1 MTAILCWNIQYGRG
15 VDGAVDLSRIAET
28 AKAMG
33 EADVLCFQ
41 EVANFDPSLE
51 PAHRTD
57 QAAALAAN
65 FPDHEAF
72 FGTAC
77 DRLGGD
83 GRRWSFGNLIL
94 SRLPVLEVFR
104 HLLPR
109 PPEPGV
115 RNMQRQAIE
124 AVVAAPG
131 GTMRV
136 MTTHLEYYGAR
147 QRSAQVERLRTLHAE
162 ACTRVT
168 PGPSDLVAGA
178 YAAAPR
184 PASLVLCG
192 DFNFPP
198 ESPEYTLLT
207 APFEA
212 GTPPL
217 SDAWAH
223 AGSETTPPATCGVH
237 DREAWPQGPHC
248 RDFFFVTGD
257 MAARIE
263 DVTVDAGT
271 MASDHQPIMLRLDL
285 A

>member
-33 EADVLCFQ
+33 EADILCFQ

-51 PAHRTD
+51 PPHRTD
-57 QAAALAAN
+57 QAAALAAA
-65 FPDHEAF
+65 FPDHQAF
-72 FGTAC
+72 FGAAC
-77 DRLGGD
+77 DRLGDD

-94 SRLPVLEVFR
+94 SRLPVIEVFR

-109 PPEPGV
+109 PADPGV
-115 RNMQRQAIE
+115 RHMQRQAIE
-124 AVVAAPG
+124 AVVAVPG

-136 MTTHLEYYGAR
+136 MTTHLEYYSAG
-147 QRSAQVERLRTLHAE
+147 QRSAQVERLRALHAE
-162 ACTRVT
+162 ACTHAT
-168 PGPSDLVAGA
+168 PDPGDSGAGA

-192 DFNFPP
+192 DFNFTP

-207 APFEA
+207 APFET
-212 GTPPL
+212 GTPAL

-223 AGSETTPPATCGVH
+223 AGTATAAPATCGVH
-237 DREAWPQGPHC
+237 DRKGWPQGPHR

-263 DVTVDAGT
+263 LVTADT
-271 MASDHQPIMLRLDL
+271 ETTASDHQPIMLRLDF